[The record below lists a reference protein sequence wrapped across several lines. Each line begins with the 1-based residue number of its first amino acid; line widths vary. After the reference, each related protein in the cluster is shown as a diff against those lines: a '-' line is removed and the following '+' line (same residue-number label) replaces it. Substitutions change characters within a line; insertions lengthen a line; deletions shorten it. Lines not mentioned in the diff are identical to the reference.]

1 MFPPSKLI
9 CFHRSKKKW
18 SKLGRKN
25 FPEDEAFVV
34 HVHNDLCCRRS
45 PPLLHSISCFYLH
58 TLNREKRTFQKIKSS
73 MCTMFTMTYAAV
85 ALNFSLA
92 GSLYQ
97 LTLSDL
103 CHILLIRLP
112 YLCHAHV
119 LLHMDFLYFE
129 WLMWSMITDHVL
141 LNKIL
146 VYIFAD

>member
-1 MFPPSKLI
+1 MFSPRKLI
-9 CFHRSKKKW
+9 CFHLSMKKL

-25 FPEDEAFVV
+25 FPVDEAIVV
-34 HVHNDLCCRRS
+34 HVHNDLCCRCS

-97 LTLSDL
+97 LLL
-103 CHILLIRLP
+103 LAHLIRP
-112 YLCHAHV
+112 VSHSSHTPS
-119 LLHMDFLYFE
+119 LLVSCSCTFTYGLFVFRV
-129 WLMWSMITDHVL
+129 TDVINDH
-141 LNKIL
+141 
-146 VYIFAD
+146 

>member
-1 MFPPSKLI
+1 MFSPRKLI
-9 CFHRSKKKW
+9 CFHLSMKKL

-34 HVHNDLCCRRS
+34 HAHNDLCCRCS

-58 TLNREKRTFQKIKSS
+58 TLNREKRSFQKIKSS

-112 YLCHAHV
+112 CLCHTHV
-119 LLHMDFLYFE
+119 LLHMNLFVFLVTDVIMYF
-129 WLMWSMITDHVL
+129 S
-141 LNKIL
+141 KR
-146 VYIFAD
+146 Y